1 MRAKKFS
8 SFKET
13 NRIAFSP
20 LSHPLISWLNV
31 SASKNYPARTLGAEE
46 DQDRLSWIRICCG

>member
-1 MRAKKFS
+1 MRLIRMRAKKFS

-13 NRIAFSP
+13 NWIAFSP

-31 SASKNYPARTLGAEE
+31 SASKNYLAGR
-46 DQDRLSWIRICCG
+46 QDVGC